1 MKKVVVEADVRKA
14 ARDTKYIIID
24 DRTVITP
31 AAADLAKEKGVIF
44 EKAKQTD
51 AGSLIMEQGANQD
64 PVQTVAIASDHGG
77 FSMKTELIPYIQKLG
92 YKVHDLG
99 PANDKACDYPDY
111 AFKVAEMVSENK
123 VDRGIMI
130 DSVGIGS
137 AMAANRVKGVLAAK
151 CNNAFEAHSCR
162 EHNYANYLTFGAK
175 IIGIEIAK
183 EIIKVFLETPG
194 GAVRHQNRIEKIL
207 AYPKKETE

>member
-1 MKKVVVEADVRKA
+1 MKNIIVEADVRKA
-14 ARDTKYIIID
+14 ARDTNILLIG

-31 AAADLAKEKGVIF
+31 AARDLAKEKGVKF
-44 EKAKQTD
+44 EKSAQSDPGT
-51 AGSLIMEQGANQD
+51 LFLEQGPNQS
-64 PVQTVAIASDHGG
+64 PVKTIALASDHGG
-77 FSMKTELIPYIQKLG
+77 FAMKQELKTYIEKLG
-92 YKVHDLG
+92 YQVHDLG

-111 AFKVAEMVSENK
+111 AFKVAEMVSAGK
-123 VDRGIMI
+123 TDRGIMI

-151 CNNAFEAHSCR
+151 CNNAFEARSSR

-183 EIIKVFLETPG
+183 EIVKVFLETHG
-194 GAVRHQNRIEKIL
+194 GAIRHQKRIEKIL
-207 AYPKKETE
+207 EYSK

>member
-14 ARDTKYIIID
+14 ARDTKYILID

-31 AAADLAKEKGVIF
+31 AAADLAKEKGVVF
-44 EKAKQTD
+44 EKVKQTD
-51 AGSLIMEQGANQD
+51 AESLLMEQGANLA
-64 PVQTVAIASDHGG
+64 PVRTIAIGSDHGG
-77 FSMKTELIPYIQKLG
+77 FAMKKELIPYIEMLG

-99 PANDKACDYPDY
+99 PANDQACDYPDY
-111 AFKVAEMVSENK
+111 AFKVAEMVSNGK

-137 AMAANRVKGVLAAK
+137 AMAANRVKGILAAK
-151 CNNAFEAHSCR
+151 CNNAFEARSSR

-175 IIGIEIAK
+175 IIGSEIAK
-183 EIIKVFLETPG
+183 EIVKVFLETPG
-194 GAVRHQNRIEKIL
+194 GALRHQKRIEKIL
-207 AYPKKETE
+207 EYPKKD

>member
-1 MKKVVVEADVRKA
+1 MKKVIVEADVRKA
-14 ARDTKYIIID
+14 ARDTKYILID

-44 EKAKQTD
+44 EKARQTD
-51 AGSLIMEQGANQD
+51 VGSLLMEQGPNQA
-64 PVQTVAIASDHGG
+64 PVHSVAIASDHGG
-77 FSMKTELIPYIQKLG
+77 FDMKKELIPYIEKLG
-92 YKVHDLG
+92 FKVHDLG
-99 PANDKACDYPDY
+99 PANDQACDYPDY
-111 AFKVAEMVSENK
+111 AFKVAEMVSTGK

-151 CNNAFEAHSCR
+151 CNNAFEARSSR

-183 EIIKVFLETPG
+183 ELIKVFLETPG
-194 GAVRHQNRIEKIL
+194 GALRHQKRIEKIL
-207 AYPKKETE
+207 NYPPKD

>member
-1 MKKVVVEADVRKA
+1 MKKVIVEADVRKA
-14 ARDTKYIIID
+14 ARDTKYILID

-44 EKAKQTD
+44 EKARQTD
-51 AGSLIMEQGANQD
+51 AGSLLMEQGPNQA
-64 PVQTVAIASDHGG
+64 PVHSVALASDHGG
-77 FSMKTELIPYIQKLG
+77 FDMKKELIPYIEKLG

-99 PANDKACDYPDY
+99 PANDQACDYPDY
-111 AFKVAEMVSENK
+111 AFKVAEMVSTGK

-151 CNNAFEAHSCR
+151 CNNAFEARSSR

-194 GAVRHQNRIEKIL
+194 GALRHQRRIEKIL
-207 AYPKKETE
+207 NYPPKD